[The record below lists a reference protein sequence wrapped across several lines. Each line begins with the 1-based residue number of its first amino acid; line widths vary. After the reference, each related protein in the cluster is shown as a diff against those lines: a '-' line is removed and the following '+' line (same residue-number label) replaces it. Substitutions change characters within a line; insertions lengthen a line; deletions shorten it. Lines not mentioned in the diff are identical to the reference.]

1 MGVRS
6 VGVGR
11 GMTDMAVM
19 GVGAVVF
26 FLGHNGLRLHI
37 PLRGIIRLALYTPM
51 GYMASMKNE
60 TKQSCIK
67 RLGRVEGQV
76 RGVARMVEEDRY
88 CIDVI
93 TQISAIRAALKRVEE
108 EVLKDHVA
116 HCVEHAI
123 VSGKKDEQR
132 KKIAELMDVLGRLQ
146 N

>member
-1 MGVRS
+1 MCRCVMG
-6 VGVGR
+6 
-11 GMTDMAVM
+11 MAVL

-26 FLGHNGLRLHI
+26 LFGHDSSGGKI
-37 PLRGIIRLALYTPM
+37 PLEGMFGLALYTPI
-51 GYMASMKNE
+51 GYIASMKNE
-60 TKQSCIK
+60 TKQSCMK

-76 RGVARMVEEDRY
+76 RGVARMVEDDRY